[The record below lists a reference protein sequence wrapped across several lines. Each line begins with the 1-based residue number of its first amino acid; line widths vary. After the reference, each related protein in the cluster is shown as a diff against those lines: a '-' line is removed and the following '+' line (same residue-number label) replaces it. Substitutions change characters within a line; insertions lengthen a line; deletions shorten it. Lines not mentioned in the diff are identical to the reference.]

1 MGVNYVEDVANVKR
15 CCPTYSLLFKWQG
28 SIYKL
33 LWKEVLVY
41 FIVYIFLGVIYRF
54 ALDEKSQSTFEM
66 VALCCEKYCN
76 SIPVVLMLG
85 FFTGTVMQRWWAV
98 YNAIPGVAKIITLAT
113 FYLKKSNPDSS
124 KWLRT
129 LTRYVLLA
137 WLLGLRN
144 TCQPLRKKFPD
155 LEAIEDA
162 GLLLKHE
169 KELLYEVE
177 ARDGCSKMCLTVTN
191 WTLLLIKEGRDAEYF
206 ESASDAN
213 RLFDPVFAF
222 KKSLSSVLKFQ
233 STPIPLSFIQAV
245 TLVVNIFAIV
255 SLMGKQFFD
264 FKEKLLVIDCYLP
277 ILPAMQYLAYLSWL
291 RLGEV
296 SVNPF
301 GEDDDDFDIV
311 SLFNNHVNRAS
322 DLLQLFE
329 LGLRC
334 PTKESME
341 MTDDTLF
348 KEVSAVPMMEL
359 EALRRN
365 GSKAEILGREIW
377 SVKQEPTESSLLL
390 EQLKAGEA
398 CVENTSEEK
407 QDEK

>member
-1 MGVNYVEDVANVKR
+1 MGVNYVEDVANVKKF
-15 CCPTYSLLFKWQG
+15 CPTYSLLFKWQG

-33 LWKEVLVY
+33 LWREVLVY
-41 FIVYIFLGVIYRF
+41 FLVYVFLGVLYRF
-54 ALDEKSQSTFEM
+54 VLDEEAKATFEM

-98 YNAIPGVAKIITLAT
+98 YNAIPGVSKIIALAT
-113 FYLKKSNPDSS
+113 FYLNKSQADTS

-129 LTRYVLLA
+129 LTRYILLA
-137 WLLGLRN
+137 WMLGMRN
-144 TCQPLRKKFPD
+144 TCQPLRNKFPD
-155 LEAIEDA
+155 LESIEEA

-169 KELLYEVE
+169 KEILYQVE
-177 ARDGCSKMCLTVTN
+177 AQDGASKMCLTVTN
-191 WTLLLIKEGRDAEYF
+191 WALLLIKEGRDAGYF

-245 TLVVNIFAIV
+245 TLMVNIFAVV

-264 FKEKLLVIDCYLP
+264 FNRKLLVVDCYLP
-277 ILPAMQYLAYLSWL
+277 ILPAMQYLAYVSWL

-301 GEDDDDFDIV
+301 GDDDDDFDIIA
-311 SLFNNHVNRAS
+311 LFDNHIKRAS
-322 DLLQLFE
+322 DILLLFE
-329 LGLRC
+329 LGLHS
-334 PTKESME
+334 PTKESLE
-341 MTDDTLF
+341 LTQDTLF
-348 KEVSAVPMMEL
+348 KEVSSIPMLEL
-359 EALRRN
+359 EALKLK
-365 GSKAEILGREIW
+365 GSKANILGGEIW
-377 SVKQEPTESSLLL
+377 RVDAEPAESTHLL
-390 EQLKAGEA
+390 EGLKMGVVTAF
-398 CVENTSEEK
+398 EE
-407 QDEK
+407 DIVNEKE